1 MNNVNF
7 MEAIKVAPD
16 KEKEKLLGIQKQLEK
31 EGITI
36 ARVLELTKDLDESE
50 KQRLKQLYVEQIAN
64 LNSSTNNYKRKI
76 QKIRAKI
83 KK

>member
-31 EGITI
+31 EEITI